1 MAQEMI
7 REHMADNLENG
18 KKIIYFKSAG
28 EFRIWLENNHSSAKE
43 LFLGFYKKQSNITG
57 ITYQEAVDQ
66 ALCFGWI
73 DGIKKRVDEV
83 SYMHR
88 FSPRKIKSTWSA
100 VNNKRAEELIILDIM
115 HPAGLKVFQNRD
127 PEKQKQYSYERSVSE
142 FDTSQ
147 KMIFMKNIKAWEF
160 FRTQPPSYT
169 KVAILW
175 VTSAKK
181 EETRLKRLNTLIQDS
196 NNHKRLQVVTLKK
209 E

>member
-1 MAQEMI
+1 MDI
-7 REHMADNLENG
+7 G
-18 KKIIYFKSAG
+18 KDIIYFKSAG
-28 EFRIWLENNHSSAKE
+28 EFRTWLKKNSSSEKE
-43 LFLGFYKKQSNITG
+43 LFLGFYKKHSNMKG

-100 VNNKRAEELIILDIM
+100 VNIKRAEELIILDIM
-115 HPAGLKVFQNRD
+115 HLTGLKVFQNRD
-127 PEKQKQYSYERSVSE
+127 PEKQKQYSYERSVNE
-142 FDTSQ
+142 FDASQ
-147 KMIFMKNIKAWEF
+147 KMIFMKHTKAWEF
-160 FRTQPPSYT
+160 FRDQPPSYT

-175 VTSAKK
+175 VTSAKR
-181 EETRLKRLNTLIQDS
+181 EETRMKRLNTLIEDS
-196 NNHKRLQVVTLKK
+196 ANHKRLQVVTLKK